1 MVQVY
6 IVRQKGQ
13 LRQVGPV
20 GPVGIMGV
28 NRRVLA
34 TANKILISAFLGS
47 LTRENVKSEKFLS
60 LPQVKQCNRLE
71 KDKRCIANL
80 AHSRPLNQI
89 LNPFQQLHPL
99 HHK

>member
-13 LRQVGPV
+13 LGQVGPV

-34 TANKILISAFLGS
+34 MANKVLISAFLGA
-47 LTRENVKSEKFLS
+47 LTGKNANSEKFLS
-60 LPQVKQCNRLE
+60 LPQVSSAI
-71 KDKRCIANL
+71 D
-80 AHSRPLNQI
+80 
-89 LNPFQQLHPL
+89 
-99 HHK
+99 

>member
-34 TANKILISAFLGS
+34 IANKILISAFLGA
-47 LTRENVKSEKFLS
+47 LTGKNAKSEKFVS
-60 LPQVKQCNRLE
+60 LPQVSSAI
-71 KDKRCIANL
+71 D
-80 AHSRPLNQI
+80 
-89 LNPFQQLHPL
+89 
-99 HHK
+99 

>member
-13 LRQVGPV
+13 LHHVSPV

-34 TANKILISAFLGS
+34 TANEILISAFLGA
-47 LTRENVKSEKFLS
+47 LTRKNAKSEKFLS
-60 LPQVKQCNRLE
+60 LPQVSSAI
-71 KDKRCIANL
+71 D
-80 AHSRPLNQI
+80 
-89 LNPFQQLHPL
+89 
-99 HHK
+99 

>member
-13 LRQVGPV
+13 LRHFGPV

-34 TANKILISAFLGS
+34 TANKILIPAFLGS
-47 LTRENVKSEKFLS
+47 LTGENVKSEKFLS
-60 LPQVKQCNRLE
+60 LPQVSSPI
-71 KDKRCIANL
+71 D
-80 AHSRPLNQI
+80 
-89 LNPFQQLHPL
+89 
-99 HHK
+99 

>member
-13 LRQVGPV
+13 LHHVSPV

-34 TANKILISAFLGS
+34 TVNEILISAFLGA
-47 LTRENVKSEKFLS
+47 LTRKNAKSEKFLS
-60 LPQVKQCNRLE
+60 LPQVSSAI
-71 KDKRCIANL
+71 D
-80 AHSRPLNQI
+80 
-89 LNPFQQLHPL
+89 
-99 HHK
+99 